1 MDPRLPFLSCEISK
15 RLVEVGDEA
24 KMNLECDGHK
34 LCIYTKVILFAS
46 YMTTHVHLHV
56 QLY

>member
-1 MDPRLPFLSCEISK
+1 MDPRLPLLSREISK
-15 RLVEVGDEA
+15 RLEEAGDEA

-46 YMTTHVHLHV
+46 YMSTHVHLHG